1 MAFNVN
7 RKGNENGKKKERVC
21 MDIKSMGYEVTN
33 VRVITDSFITFTLKF
48 KGFALYN
55 MRVVE
60 SKNTGDPFISVPQS
74 KGTDNRYYNQYAVYL
89 SDEDQQMLID
99 EVFKIA
105 NSQE

>member
-7 RKGNENGKKKERVC
+7 RKGNENDRKDRVC

-48 KGFALYN
+48 KGFSLYN

-60 SKNTGDPFISVPQS
+60 RRNGEIFISVPQS
-74 KGTDNRYYNQYAVYL
+74 KGGDFRYYNQYAVYL
-89 SDEDQQMLID
+89 SDEDQKMLIN

-105 NSQE
+105 NSQ

>member
-7 RKGNENGKKKERVC
+7 RKGNENDRKDRVC

-33 VRVITDSFITFTLKF
+33 VRVISNSFITFTLKF
-48 KGFALYN
+48 KGFSLYN

-60 SKNTGDPFISVPQS
+60 RRNGEIFISVPQS
-74 KGTDNRYYNQYAVYL
+74 KGGDFRYYNQYAVYL
-89 SDEDQQMLID
+89 SDEDQKMLIN

-105 NSQE
+105 NSQ

>member
-1 MAFNVN
+1 MAFNVKKN
-7 RKGNENGKKKERVC
+7 GNENSKKDRVC

-60 SKNTGDPFISVPQS
+60 SKKTGEPFISVPQS
-74 KGTDNRYYNQYAVYL
+74 KGGDFRYYNQYAVYL
-89 SDEDQQMLID
+89 SDEDQKMLIN

>member
-1 MAFNVN
+1 MAFNVK
-7 RKGNENGKKKERVC
+7 RNENKSKEQVC
-21 MDIKSMGYEVTN
+21 MDIRSMGYVVTN

-60 SKNTGDPFISVPQS
+60 SKKTGKPFISVPQS
-74 KGTDNRYYNQYAVYL
+74 KGTDSRYYNQYAVYL
-89 SDEDQQMLID
+89 SDEDQQMLIE
-99 EVFKIA
+99 EVLKIA

>member
-1 MAFNVN
+1 MAFNVKKN
-7 RKGNENGKKKERVC
+7 GNENSKKDRVC

-60 SKNTGDPFISVPQS
+60 RRNGEIFISVPQS
-74 KGTDNRYYNQYAVYL
+74 KGGDFRYYNQYAVYL
-89 SDEDQQMLID
+89 SDEDQKMLIN

>member
-7 RKGNENGKKKERVC
+7 RKRNENDRKDRVC

-48 KGFALYN
+48 KGFSLYN

-60 SKNTGDPFISVPQS
+60 SKKTGDPFISVPQS
-74 KGTDNRYYNQYAVYL
+74 KGTDSRYYNQYAVYL

-105 NSQE
+105 NSQ

>member
-7 RKGNENGKKKERVC
+7 RKGNENDRKDRVC

-48 KGFALYN
+48 KGFSLYN

-60 SKNTGDPFISVPQS
+60 SKKTGNSFISVPQS
-74 KGTDNRYYNQYAVYL
+74 KGPDLRYYNQYAVYL
-89 SDEDQQMLID
+89 SDEDQHMLIN

-105 NSQE
+105 NSQ